1 MKNHL
6 DKLPPAMV
14 YSEYLKKVVSEF
26 QISENEARQKFGSF
40 TLKQWSEL
48 FYNLKKEK
56 ARQIAIDIQSK
67 LSNEKTSY
75 SELIEIQ
82 NRLQKIGKR
91 TGLIKEFRENGIL

>member
-14 YSEYLKKVVSEF
+14 YSEYLKKVISEF

-56 ARQIAIDIQSK
+56 AVSLFKFQDSSQS
-67 LSNEKTSY
+67 LE
-75 SELIEIQ
+75 
-82 NRLQKIGKR
+82 RPAG
-91 TGLIKEFRENGIL
+91 ENYWSK